1 MTKYKEYR
9 ERRALSAAG
18 ARWQS
23 ARCHSRLVAAALIG
37 LGTTVS
43 GAQASQIQ
51 TLPLGAYSCELPGD
65 AMHAAGRPVVS
76 EDFAIVHSSTY
87 ESAGKQGSYLLTA
100 NIIEMT
106 SGPRAGERFHRISNN
121 FLRKM
126 SPDGTDSELRCIRR
140 VANNRD

>member
-1 MTKYKEYR
+1 MGKSEYR
-9 ERRALSAAG
+9 KRRALSAAK
-18 ARWQS
+18 ACWQS
-23 ARCHSRLVAAALIG
+23 ARCGWRLATTAILT
-37 LGTTVS
+37 LGAPIF

-65 AMHAAGRPVVS
+65 ALHAAGRRVVTQ
-76 EDFAIVHSSTY
+76 DFAIVHSSTY

-106 SGPRAGERFHRISNN
+106 SGPLAGERFHRISDN
-121 FLRKM
+121 FLRKL

-140 VANNRD
+140 MANDRQ